1 LNLQFQGTVNTVRLY
16 GPPRPLGSSQ
26 PTGSSQARGFSQ
38 PIVSSSKLVT
48 RGRKI
53 VPTMEKVI
61 EVLEADQ
68 RKRKKPEWQK
78 Y

>member
-1 LNLQFQGTVNTVRLY
+1 LY
-16 GPPRPLGSSQ
+16 GPPTPSGNSQPTGYTQ
-26 PTGSSQARGFSQ
+26 PTGSSQLGRFSQ
-38 PIVSSSKLVT
+38 PIGSSSNSVT

-53 VPTMEKVI
+53 VPTVEKAI
-61 EVLEADQ
+61 DVLEANQ

>member
-1 LNLQFQGTVNTVRLY
+1 LY
-16 GPPRPLGSSQ
+16 GPPRPSGSSK
-26 PTGSSQARGFSQ
+26 PTGSSQVGGFSQ
-38 PIVSSSKLVT
+38 PIGSSSKPVT

-61 EVLEADQ
+61 EVLEANQ